1 MTFIRFDIRVFPL
14 AIAMMALPAMA
25 QVTPETSP
33 PQAPQAAPAA
43 AAPKP
48 AVPDYT
54 DPRTFTIGAF
64 YWLTQG
70 AQPSIIGGTQ
80 SFDYIPLHDI
90 GKPKYTPG
98 IEGSI
103 PITRTGEI
111 KVEYSRIKGDGNQLA
126 PGALDIFTTSFNKG
140 DYLATQYQTQHVKLY
155 LDDLLF
161 PHKFPVAK
169 FRVKSLWEVQWV
181 HISNIIDAPI
191 VDAGGITS
199 GSGVTE
205 TATGTK
211 NVILPTFG
219 LAAEYALAPHLLF
232 RLDGSG
238 FGLHHKANMWDANAT
253 LSYRRG
259 PIEVAGGWKALHFKS
274 SPNNP
279 EYESATFT
287 GAYVGLRYHWGVSKS
302 R

>member
-1 MTFIRFDIRVFPL
+1 LTFIRFDVRVFPL
-14 AIAMMALPAMA
+14 AIALMALPAMG

-33 PQAPQAAPAA
+33 PQSPQATPAP

-48 AVPDYT
+48 KVPDYPE
-54 DPRTFTIGAF
+54 PRTLTIGAF

-70 AQPSIIGGTQ
+70 AQPSIFGGSQ
-80 SFDYIPLHDI
+80 ALDYETIKDI
-90 GKPKYTPG
+90 GKPKRSPG
-98 IEGSI
+98 IEASY
-103 PITRTGEI
+103 PITRTGEL
-111 KVEYSRIKGDGNQLA
+111 KLEYSRTKGDGNQNA
-126 PGALDIFTTSFNKG
+126 PAALDLFTTGINQG
-140 DYLATQYQTQHVKLY
+140 DYLATQYQMQHAKLY

-181 HISNIIDAPI
+181 QIKNSIDAPL
-191 VDAGGITS
+191 VDAAGVTS

-219 LAAEYALAPHLLF
+219 LAAEYALTPHILV
-232 RLDGSG
+232 RVDGSG
-238 FGLHHKANMWDANAT
+238 FGLYHKADLWDANAT
-253 LSYRRG
+253 ISFRKG
-259 PIEVAGGWKALHFKS
+259 PVEVMGGAKALHFKS
-274 SPNNP
+274 SPNSV

-287 GAYVGLRYHWGVSKS
+287 GAFVGLRYHWTL
-302 R
+302 